1 MVDGR
6 LNTRLAV
13 ARSRALPRARAR
25 RLLLIVAVAG
35 ACWLVAC
42 GTGNGPAQPEA
53 VNFYNWSDY
62 IADDVLPS
70 FTRETGI
77 EVNYD
82 VYDSNDVL
90 EGKLLAGNS
99 GYDLVV
105 PSNGYFEVQSRAG
118 LFRPFDKAQIPNLG
132 NLDPRVMAVVAAMD
146 PDNAYAVPYAW
157 GTTGIGVN
165 VGMVRARLPGVD
177 LDSWALLFEP
187 DNARALADC
196 GLALLDAPDELH
208 DILLNYLG
216 FDPNSNDLGHLRRAL
231 DVVGPIR
238 PYVRYFHSSQYID
251 DLANGE
257 ICVSMGWSGDVY
269 QAIAAADD
277 GVEITYVVPRE
288 GTNLWFDLMAVP
300 ADAPNPTNAYRLIN
314 YLLEPEVAA
323 AISNFTWYA
332 VPNVAAMPLVD
343 PEVRD
348 DPAIYLPRERFEAM
362 FVTRARPRD
371 VTRARNRLWARL
383 KSGT

>member
-1 MVDGR
+1 MFAF
-6 LNTRLAV
+6 AV
-13 ARSRALPRARAR
+13 
-25 RLLLIVAVAG
+25 VAG
-35 ACWLVAC
+35 CLLGAC
-42 GTGNGPAQPEA
+42 GTGERQAQPQV

-62 IADDVLPS
+62 IDDDALPA

-90 EGKLLAGNS
+90 ESKLLAGNS

-105 PSNGYFEVQSRAG
+105 PSNGYFEVQNGAG
-118 LFRPFDKAQIPNLG
+118 LFRPLDKEMIPNLD
-132 NLDPRVMAVVAAMD
+132 NLDPRTLAVVAAMD
-146 PDNAYAVPYAW
+146 PENAYAVPYAW

-165 VGMVRARLPGVD
+165 VGLVRARLPDVD
-177 LDSWALLFEP
+177 LDSWALLFDP
-187 DNARALADC
+187 DHARALADC
-196 GLALLDAPDELH
+196 GLTVLDAPDELH

-216 FDPNSNDLGHLRRAL
+216 FDPDSNDLAHLRRAL
-231 DVVGPIR
+231 GALRPIR

-257 ICVSMGWSGDVY
+257 ICVAMGWSGDIY
-269 QAIAAADD
+269 QAIDAADD
-277 GVEITYVVPRE
+277 GSEIVYVVPRE

-300 ADAPNPTNAYRLIN
+300 ADAPNPENAYRLIN
-314 YLLEPEVAA
+314 HLLEPEVAA

-332 VPNVAAMPLVD
+332 VPNVAALPLVD
-343 PEVRD
+343 PEIRD
-348 DPAIYLPRERFEAM
+348 DPAIYLPRARFDAM
-362 FVTRARPRD
+362 FVTRARPPE

-383 KSGT
+383 KLKAGT